1 MRVLLCVELSDN
13 MLLTEELYQKLYNN
27 MGEQRWWPAESPIEM
42 MLGAILCKIRIG
54 RMLIWL

>member
-1 MRVLLCVELSDN
+1 

-42 MLGAILCKIRIG
+42 MLGAILVQNTN
-54 RMLIWL
+54 

>member
-13 MLLTEELYQKLYNN
+13 MLSTEELYQKLYNN

-42 MLGAILCKIRIG
+42 MLGQYSCKIRIG

>member
-1 MRVLLCVELSDN
+1 MLS
-13 MLLTEELYQKLYNN
+13 TEELYQKLYNN